1 MKATDLMRA
10 LGDVPEEYI
19 ARALE
24 DAPTQKRT
32 AFLVSKP
39 FLAGV
44 STAACLLL
52 IVGVGVGVWSRQQRI
67 EPLPPQETQTTTVT
81 QTETTASQT
90 APRPPETTV
99 RSTTISSRVQPTV
112 SEAALLT
119 SVPVPESTVVTTA
132 AKQTSAAEVTP
143 GTPSDV
149 THTALPQASVKPQ
162 TTAGTAVQHTPRM
175 TETTLPVTTKQDS
188 DPTEPVL
195 PSTKPST
202 ESPET
207 ALPTEEQTDTMSTTQ
222 LPTEALTEKP
232 TQKPTEKPTQAPTQS
247 LTESSMP
254 STENPT
260 QAPTQHLTESSVPST
275 ESATQAPKPE
285 ENYDLLPGFRIVNK
299 GELTEIFSLE
309 PVPPSPSELYDY
321 SLDPERFSIQSVS
334 SKSDYRAQYEI
345 SEAGTRRQLTLTQKK
360 RDAFISSF
368 YRKGKLEPQTVG
380 ENSGYWIFDNR
391 GTRLVWDDGKYTF
404 ELFGANQYKE
414 LFLPVAE
421 ALQITDAVIP

>member
-90 APRPPETTV
+90 ASRPPETTV

-143 GTPSDV
+143 GT
-149 THTALPQASVKPQ
+149 
-162 TTAGTAVQHTPRM
+162 AVQHTPRM
-175 TETTLPVTTKQDS
+175 TETALPVTTKQVSTSTDTA
-188 DPTEPVL
+188 P

-202 ESPET
+202 ETPET